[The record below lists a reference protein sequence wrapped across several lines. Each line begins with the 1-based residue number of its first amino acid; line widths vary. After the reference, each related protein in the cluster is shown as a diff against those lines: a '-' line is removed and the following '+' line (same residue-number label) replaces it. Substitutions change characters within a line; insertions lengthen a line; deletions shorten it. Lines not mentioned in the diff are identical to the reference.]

1 MAQLPNDE
9 QKYNKAQ
16 NAFDANHLSKQ
27 RDVVSSFDEMGLKK
41 GLLRG
46 IYGYGFEKPSAVQQR
61 AIMPILRGL
70 DVIAQSQSGTG
81 KTTIFSIGILQV
93 IDTNSSKL
101 QAIVLSPTR
110 ELAEQTRNVKCF
122 WNIYPCTDL

>member
-1 MAQLPNDE
+1 MAQSSQQGYDNNFNDSSNGY
-9 QKYNKAQ
+9 KKK
-16 NAFDANHLSKQ
+16 NAFDQNHLSKQ
-27 RDVVSSFDEMGLKK
+27 KDVVSSFDEMGLKK

-81 KTTIFSIGILQV
+81 KTTIFAIGVLQI
-93 IDTNSSKL
+93 IDTKSSAM

-110 ELAEQTRNVKCF
+110 ELAEQTRNV
-122 WNIYPCTDL
+122 